1 LPPEFRSPLTH
12 INANPRLGT
21 ANTFWGEGIA
31 GSIAFTFM
39 NQGFIMRYLSVK
51 SVNEGRKA
59 ALANVV
65 FLLPLS
71 AIVVSC
77 AGWIGRAMVTKGA
90 ATGQAPF
97 NLLDT
102 YHTFTT
108 VLWTV
113 MNENVWVFAFIMAAL
128 LAALMSTVDTLINAC
143 AAIGVN
149 DLYRR
154 FRSTSSEKHYLHV
167 ARIVSAIATGIGL
180 LLVWLFSTM
189 SEDLFNLHY
198 KGVMV
203 IIPAMVT
210 TIFMGAFWPRFNAW
224 GASIAMIGG
233 SIINLISV
241 TAEGWID
248 PLSRFVL
255 AYPPEGIEPN
265 YSVFRGLF
273 GVVVTAI
280 IGIVVTLL
288 TPRQPDSKTRGLTVF
303 SLDEAMRRFK
313 GGIPNFLPSRTPTV
327 KRLSLAVDASIEGVI
342 RLPASVM
349 EALTVDEGDLV
360 YIADDRWYL
369 GGIRSVQLPAGPP
382 AEGEEIVVGPDAVDK
397 GSLLPNERFRAEKI
411 F

>member
-1 LPPEFRSPLTH
+1 
-12 INANPRLGT
+12 
-21 ANTFWGEGIA
+21 
-31 GSIAFTFM
+31 
-39 NQGFIMRYLSVK
+39 
-51 SVNEGRKA
+51 VNEGRKA

-90 ATGQAPF
+90 ATGQVPF
-97 NLLDT
+97 DLLDT

-154 FRSTSSEKHYLHV
+154 FKSEESEKHYLNV
-167 ARIVSAIATGIGL
+167 ARLVSGIATGVGL

-189 SEDLFNLHY
+189 QEDLFNLHY

-233 SIINLISV
+233 STINLLSV
-241 TAEGWID
+241 SYEGWIE

-255 AYPPEGIEPN
+255 AHPPEGTDPN
-265 YSVFRGLF
+265 YSLFRGLF
-273 GVVVTAI
+273 GVVVTAV
-280 IGIVVTLL
+280 IGTVATLL
-288 TPRQPDSKTRGLTVF
+288 TPRQPESKIRGLTVF
-303 SLDEAMRRFK
+303 SLDAAMRAFK
-313 GGIPNFLPSRTPTV
+313 DGIPNFRPSKTPTV
-327 KRLSLAVDASIEGVI
+327 KRLELRVDESADGHA
-342 RLPASVM
+342 RLPARVM
-349 EALTVDEGDLV
+349 EALTLEEGDLV
-360 YIADDRWYL
+360 YVADDRWWL
-369 GGIRSVQLPAGPP
+369 GGIRSVQLKAGPP
-382 AEGEEIVVGPDAVDK
+382 GPDDAILLSAAMVEK
-397 GSLLPNERFRAEKI
+397 GSLLVSRRHRAEKI